1 LRDPQLRR
9 LERVLNSQA
18 LRYGASR
25 FVDAGFS
32 AAERRVLGEEIRVYV
47 AHCEGVESQ
56 VNELLLL
63 DDREI
68 ATVNVGRSA
77 ANHSDSLRDALSRF
91 CSDFQTRNVWH
102 VTPNSADLTIY
113 EEKNFTVRVLS
124 PEKLFQHLV
133 RLPSRFSQ
141 MVPADFGVRSLSF
154 QNAFQRRGAHSPSV
168 IPEGARRENVSSLD
182 TELARWADS
191 DDVESP
197 LLLLG
202 DRGSGKTWQLLRF
215 CQDRFEP
222 QDGGNGGVA
231 SRWLHP
237 PAVFVSLRGAIAY
250 LADSSRSAFGLYG
263 LLIEQYPWFSIKW
276 NQTMF
281 QALLESGQIVVAFD
295 GLDEVEVQPTSEHL
309 RDHLRRVVGMLPM
322 GSRLIVACRTTHFAS
337 FDQLYRLETWPGVDV
352 GGSFRVLELSP
363 FGPDELSAYTLAV
376 SGDGALRAR
385 FEMPNGD
392 DPSDSLRLAVRRCA
406 EQPALLVRMVEELS
420 DRPEVSDLELL
431 QSAIEGSLL
440 QFNLDA
446 ERTRSLLLDPTG
458 KLRVFDARARAEFL
472 GELAWF
478 MAERNIRTIDLDRI
492 PARVTRMFGVDSGA
506 LEDDIRSQTVFEL
519 ETGDSPG
526 IAKRDGLVS
535 ASASVRFGLSLRA
548 TDATT
553 SVAEAYFLAAHI
565 ATRLRDS
572 YVIPGVTFEDT
583 LQYLG
588 RVALDHLTSALLREM
603 LAAQG
608 NSEMARELAG
618 RAKQHVIEL
627 AKEGGCRV
635 FARSLRFL
643 MQNLEALGYLTNA
656 ERVSADPWAAD
667 DLGALLLRSPTL
679 RSCEFTLIPS
689 PRSAKLDQ
697 LADQTGVTKCGD
709 PFLLGVHEVTNEQF
723 EAFIQSPEGD
733 EWTVERITRA
743 GSDGAPSSKCAAYTN
758 EYHLYFWEQRER
770 NSPFSSPAGE
780 SRHPVVYVSW
790 FLARAFC
797 AWLSVRDGRSP
808 ISWNGEESVPGS
820 SRAPKAF
827 PGYRLAAAHEWWWAA
842 QGPSDRA
849 TFPWELVPYDRPA
862 APSDI
867 EDDLVT
873 VGGRARTWFGEYRK
887 ATSSVLLATDRRS
900 AEVAY
905 DDEVGPF
912 GAIGLV
918 GNVKEWVNDQVADL
932 AQRGQ
937 AKPKALVCGGT
948 AHLAKPSFR
957 IGYFATLFPENTNPD
972 VGFRIARTLSTA
984 ELTALTSRERYLA
997 ALDSEPTNP

>member
-1 LRDPQLRR
+1 
-9 LERVLNSQA
+9 
-18 LRYGASR
+18 
-25 FVDAGFS
+25 
-32 AAERRVLGEEIRVYV
+32 
-47 AHCEGVESQ
+47 
-56 VNELLLL
+56 
-63 DDREI
+63 
-68 ATVNVGRSA
+68 
-77 ANHSDSLRDALSRF
+77 
-91 CSDFQTRNVWH
+91 
-102 VTPNSADLTIY
+102 
-113 EEKNFTVRVLS
+113 
-124 PEKLFQHLV
+124 
-133 RLPSRFSQ
+133 
-141 MVPADFGVRSLSF
+141 
-154 QNAFQRRGAHSPSV
+154 
-168 IPEGARRENVSSLD
+168 
-182 TELARWADS
+182 
-191 DDVESP
+191 
-197 LLLLG
+197 
-202 DRGSGKTWQLLRF
+202 
-215 CQDRFEP
+215 
-222 QDGGNGGVA
+222 
-231 SRWLHP
+231 
-237 PAVFVSLRGAIAY
+237 
-250 LADSSRSAFGLYG
+250 
-263 LLIEQYPWFSIKW
+263 
-276 NQTMF
+276 MF
-281 QALLESGQIVVAFD
+281 QALLESGQIIVAFD

-376 SGDGALRAR
+376 SGDGSLRAR
-385 FEMPNGD
+385 FEMPSECGT
-392 DPSDSLRLAVRRCA
+392 SDSLRLAVRRCA

-420 DRPEVSDLELL
+420 DRPDVSDLDLL
-431 QSAIEGSLL
+431 KSAIEGSLL

-458 KLRVFDARARAEFL
+458 KLWVFDARARAEFL

-519 ETGDSPG
+519 ESGDSPG

-535 ASASVRFGLSLRA
+535 ASASVRFGLSLRG

-553 SVAEAYFLAAHI
+553 SVAESYFLAAHI

-572 YVIPGVTFEDT
+572 CAIPSVTFEDT

-588 RVALDHLTSALLREM
+588 RVALDPLTSALLREM
-603 LAAQG
+603 LAVQSNAAI
-608 NSEMARELAG
+608 ARDLAG
-618 RAKQHVIEL
+618 RAKRHVIEL

-643 MQNLEALGYLTNA
+643 MQNMEALGYLTSA
-656 ERVSADPWAAD
+656 ERASVDPWASD
-667 DLGALLLRSPTL
+667 DLGALLLRSQTL
-679 RSCEFTLIPS
+679 PSCEFTLIPA
-689 PRSAKLDQ
+689 PRSPKLDQ
-697 LADQTGVTKCGD
+697 LADQTGVTKCGK

-723 EAFIQSPEGD
+723 QSFIQNPEGD

-743 GSDGAPSSKCAAYTN
+743 GSDGTPSSRFAPYTN

-770 NSPFSSPAGE
+770 NSPFRSPAGE

-808 ISWNGEESVPGS
+808 ISWNGDDSVPDS
-820 SRAPKAF
+820 STSKAV

-849 TFPWELVPYDRPA
+849 TFPWELVPYDRPL

-867 EDDLVT
+867 EDDLET
-873 VGGRARTWFGEYRK
+873 AGGRARTWFREYRK
-887 ATSSVLLATDRRS
+887 AASSVLLATDRRS

-912 GAIGLV
+912 DAIGLV
-918 GNVKEWVNDQVADL
+918 GNVKEWVNDQVADV
-932 AQRGQ
+932 AQRGD

-972 VGFRIARTLSTA
+972 VGFRIARTLSEA
-984 ELTALTSRERYLA
+984 ELSALTSRERYLA
-997 ALDSEPTNP
+997 ALESEPMKP